1 MLKNS
6 NKLPSYSPYCLQKL
20 TKS

>member
-20 TKS
+20 TKN